1 MVVEVGREV
10 VPSVNVVSKGVVD
23 MEDAE
28 EVVASV
34 HRW

>member
-10 VPSVNVVSKGVVD
+10 VPSVVSKGVIDKVV
-23 MEDAE
+23 E